1 MFTGS
6 DGGAGFDAV
15 SRSVRAFIPSS
26 YKSMNSLAFLLAVP
40 ADTPALLQ
48 AKSDPPN
55 PHKKAQKYLQTL
67 QKRMTKAKA
76 LSVLAHKLGRCVY
89 FMMKHEKVFDES
101 QFLKS

>member
-55 PHKKAQKYLQTL
+55 PHKKAQKYLKGNGATPEL
-67 QKRMTKAKA
+67 LIIFDILLETTPMLVTWVSF
-76 LSVLAHKLGRCVY
+76 SVISG
-89 FMMKHEKVFDES
+89 
-101 QFLKS
+101 